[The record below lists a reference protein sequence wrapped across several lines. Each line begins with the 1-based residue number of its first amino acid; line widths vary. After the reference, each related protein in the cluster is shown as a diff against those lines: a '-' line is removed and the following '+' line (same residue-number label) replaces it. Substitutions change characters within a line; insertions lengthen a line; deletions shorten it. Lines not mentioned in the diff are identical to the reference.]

1 MDPFFLFCVCVFIKK
16 VISNVPSA
24 NFLTSYWQIK
34 FDQVTNAFWNFIYL
48 FKLYI
53 KKTKTKNN
61 EK

>member
-1 MDPFFLFCVCVFIKK
+1 MDPFFLLCVCVFIKK
-16 VISNVPSA
+16 VIWNGPSA

-34 FDQVTNAFWNFIYL
+34 FDQVTNAFWKFIYL